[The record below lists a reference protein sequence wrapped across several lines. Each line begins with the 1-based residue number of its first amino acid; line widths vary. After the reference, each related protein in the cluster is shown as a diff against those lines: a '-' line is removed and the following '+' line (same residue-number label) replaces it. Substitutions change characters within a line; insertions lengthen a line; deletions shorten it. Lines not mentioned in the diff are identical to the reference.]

1 MYIPGRLR
9 TASRPSITVMSSAL
23 YWDEPPVMLDVPFFR
38 FAIRRPY
45 PAINNRSLDL
55 AHTI

>member
-1 MYIPGRLR
+1 
-9 TASRPSITVMSSAL
+9 MSSAL